1 MNKGVLYGIAAYSLW
16 GAIPVYFKLVQSV
29 PAVQIIGHRIV
40 WSFVL
45 LAAILAARHEWS
57 HFRQTVWQPATL
69 LVYTLTGLLLGV
81 NWLTYVWAVNHGF
94 VVESSLGYF
103 INPLVN
109 VLLGVVFL
117 RERLRLSQWLPILL
131 AALGVG
137 YMTVQ
142 YGRLPWIALVLAS
155 TFGLYGLVKKVAP
168 LNSLYG
174 LTLETA
180 VLFPAAL
187 AYLLFL
193 EIQGQGSWSQASLG
207 VNLLLLAAG
216 LVTVIPLLFF
226 GAAVRSIPLS
236 LLGLLQ
242 YIAPTGQFL
251 LGVLV
256 YHEPF
261 NRPRLI
267 GFSLIWLALGI
278 LWVEGALRQRRAS
291 TPATS

>member
-40 WSFVL
+40 WSFAL

-57 HFRQTVWQPATL
+57 HFCQTVWQPATL

-168 LNSLYG
+168 LNSLHG